1 MSELRLMNMGKIKR
15 KKKNNMFEYN
25 LTNAA
30 NKVVSVERQL
40 DQQEQYLRENC
51 VLLHEIPKTI
61 EKILTI

>member
-30 NKVVSVERQL
+30 NKVVSVR
-40 DQQEQYLRENC
+40 DS
-51 VLLHEIPKTI
+51 
-61 EKILTI
+61 

>member
-61 EKILTI
+61 KKILTI